1 MRDVA
6 ARFICNICG
15 SFARPTLSYRV
26 RASEVAELNECD
38 RCGFHFIADPVWL
51 EGSFGEKLNRFD
63 VGSADRSLMIAT
75 FVRSLV
81 RRRSLSTTTV
91 LDFGGGDGLST
102 RVLRDHGVDCRWE
115 DPFCEPV
122 FCVGPSSD
130 DVGHFDLA
138 FMGEVALHLV
148 DPMPV
153 FRTLLQRSDRILFT
167 AVVPPEHIE
176 ADWWYLMPETGQHV
190 AFFPVRALRHMA
202 KSMSVYLL
210 TDGRFFHQFSTKRPS
225 LLERALFR
233 FPAIALLR
241 GKLIEVSDLARR
253 AIGRGVGLTELDQS
267 RVV

>member
-1 MRDVA
+1 MSIQHR
-6 ARFICNICG
+6 CMICG
-15 SFARPTLSYRV
+15 SFSKSLLVLERHPQPKI
-26 RASEVAELNECD
+26 EVQQCDECS
-38 RCGFHFIADPVWL
+38 FTFVLDPHWL
-51 EGSFGEKLNRFD
+51 EGSFREKLNRFD
-63 VGSADRSLMIAT
+63 VGSADRSLMIAA

-81 RRRSLSTTTV
+81 RRRSLSTTSV

-130 DVGHFDLA
+130 DVRHFDLA

-153 FRTLLQRSDRILFT
+153 FRGLLQRSGRVLFT
-167 AVVPPEHIE
+167 AVVPPAHIE
-176 ADWWYLMPETGQHV
+176 TDWWYLMPETGQHV
-190 AFFPVRALRHMA
+190 AFFPIRTLRHMA
-202 KSMSVYLL
+202 KSMSAHLL

-225 LLERALFR
+225 LLERVLFR
-233 FPAIALLR
+233 FPAIAILR
-241 GKLIEVSDLARR
+241 GKLIEVSDLGRR